1 MMQLIL
7 LRDALKGEYEDA
19 VQVFESE
26 EYTRGLLTAIKVVE
40 DRIKRII
47 EEAGI

>member
-19 VQVFESE
+19 ISVFESE
-26 EYTRGLLTAIKVVE
+26 EYTRGLLTAIKVLE
-40 DRIKRII
+40 NRINRLI